1 MGRGGD
7 GGRSGDAGRAEA
19 LVVDG
24 NHVSAVV
31 QACVAGLGFGRPLSY
46 QVEPEVRAGA
56 LKVVLAAFEPAP
68 LPVQIVYPSTRLP
81 SARLRAFVGFIKEHL
96 RSTSRRPGPLG
107 GIEASACLPVTAG
120 GKTSKGRSG
129 RGSGGKR

>member
-1 MGRGGD
+1 MRVKGPF
-7 GGRSGDAGRAEA
+7 ACNQAA
-19 LVVDG
+19 
-24 NHVSAVV
+24 AVV

-96 RSTSRRPGPLG
+96 RSTSRRPGSLG
-107 GIEASACLPVTAG
+107 DIE
-120 GKTSKGRSG
+120 GKTSRARSG